1 MAFKEIDLLKTDI
14 NPFRSIG
21 SDWCLITSGDKRTF
35 NTMTASWG
43 GMGIMWNKNVATI
56 VIRPQR
62 YTMEF
67 LKKNDKFTISFFDE
81 KDKGI
86 LKYCGANS
94 GRDVDKVASTGLIPF
109 EIDNA
114 VSFQQ
119 AKTVLVCKKLYAQSL
134 DPDCFIDKSLLS
146 NYANNDYHVAIVGE
160 ILQAINND

>member
-1 MAFKEIDLLKTDI
+1 MAFKEFDLLTSDI
-14 NPFRSIG
+14 NPFKSIG
-21 SDWCLITSGDKRTF
+21 SDWCLITSGDMSSF

-43 GMGIMWNKNVATI
+43 GMGIMWNKKVATI

-67 LKKNDKFTISFFDE
+67 LKKNDTFSISFFDE

-94 GRDVDKVASTGLIPF
+94 GRDVDKIASTGLIPF

-119 AKTVLVCKKLYAQSL
+119 AKTVLVCRKLYEQSL
-134 DPDCFIDKSLLS
+134 EPDCFIDKSLLS
-146 NYANNDYHVAIVGE
+146 NYPNNDYHVAIVGE
-160 ILQAINND
+160 IISSIQND

>member
-21 SDWCLITSGDKRTF
+21 SDWCLITSGNKDSF

-67 LKKNDKFTISFFDE
+67 LKKNDTFTISFFDE

-94 GRDVDKVASTGLIPF
+94 GRNVDKVAGTGLIPF

-119 AKTVLVCKKLYAQSL
+119 AKTVLVCRKLYAQSL

>member
-1 MAFKEIDLLKTDI
+1 MAFKEFDLLKSDI
-14 NPFRSIG
+14 NPFKSIG
-21 SDWCLITSGDKRTF
+21 SDWCLITSGDMSSF

-43 GMGIMWNKNVATI
+43 GMGIMWNKKVATI

-67 LKKNDKFTISFFDE
+67 LKKNDTFSISFFDE

-94 GRDVDKVASTGLIPF
+94 GRDVDKIASTGLIPF

-119 AKTVLVCKKLYAQSL
+119 AKTVLVCRKLYEQSL
-134 DPDCFIDKSLLS
+134 EPDCFIDKSLLS
-146 NYANNDYHVAIVGE
+146 NYPNNDYHVAIVGE
-160 ILQAINND
+160 IISSIQND

>member
-21 SDWCLITSGDKRTF
+21 CDWCLITSGDKKTF

-67 LKKNDKFTISFFDE
+67 LKKNDNFTISFFDE

-119 AKTVLVCKKLYAQSL
+119 AKTILVCKKLYAQSL